1 MQTPAPA
8 RSSDAVVTFSDVRSA
23 FTALESSL
31 RDLPNSHR
39 LRCEGNLMMVSP
51 AFVCYSNFR
60 AFCEREGVEYLS
72 SRLCDVMEH
81 LHAALRES
89 SRHELQGSSGQLRS
103 PLHSPLSPLPPL
115 SPLSP
120 LSANGF
126 GPAFTS
132 ATMLCVLGDK
142 IARYGRSPPA

>member
-1 MQTPAPA
+1 
-8 RSSDAVVTFSDVRSA
+8 
-23 FTALESSL
+23 
-31 RDLPNSHR
+31 
-39 LRCEGNLMMVSP
+39 MVSP

-115 SPLSP
+115 WPLSP

-132 ATMLCVLGDK
+132 ATMLCALGDK
-142 IARYGRSPPA
+142 IARYGRSPPASSLTSETSSVWVNASSLVYRLGQLPPHVQASCRDTTDEIKE